1 MTFVLKQLVKQQ
13 TANDRLRHLRL
24 QATPNNSNSSHN
36 NNHFRLLQRSLCNR
50 HSTVTSSIL
59 RRASQEVTQRPHNR
73 RIHFST
79 RRDTTCVYP
88 KGSALPLA
96 VQKTFVFNGAS
107 KLRDLSR
114 LAIMA
119 DHGMRRI
126 SQTYGNRHVG
136 FDPAVEFTGRVTLK
150 PLLEMPI
157 GILQPILEEK
167 GRKRRRSSSSDDTAG
182 IDAALAL
189 PESKKICLRVEIASQ
204 VNRHG
209 IKRRWDT
216 TTTAEDDAAPEHKF
230 KRARVCANESQVQ
243 SVEVSRFI
251 VVPYFLFLCC
261 VHFLHP
267 NLIYILLID
276 PSLTIMSCR
285 LSLLLRTFPS
295 RQPTIPSSRMS
306 SPRKHPLNSKEKK
319 WRLRLREHSGVRW
332 LLSSQPSVHIGHHAE
347 VVGCASALITTCHHS
362 ENDQCVCL
370 VIGSL
375 LVESAEVGGSHF
387 RSSFGNISVGG
398 TYSYFTMFIW

>member
-13 TANDRLRHLRL
+13 QQAANDRRLRRSL
-24 QATPNNSNSSHN
+24 QAPANNNN
-36 NNHFRLLQRSLCNR
+36 GDNNHFRLSSSQS
-50 HSTVTSSIL
+50 VSSIL
-59 RRASQEVTQRPHNR
+59 RCARREVTQRPHNHQVVFR
-73 RIHFST
+73 ST
-79 RRDTTCVYP
+79 SDTTCLFQ
-88 KGSALPLA
+88 KGLSCPLVEQA
-96 VQKTFVFNGAS
+96 TTVINGAS
-107 KLRDLSR
+107 ILRASSR
-114 LAIMA
+114 GAIIA
-119 DHGMRRI
+119 RRGSI
-126 SQTYGNRHVG
+126 SQTGYAISRQVVFPDLPVKAEAGL
-136 FDPAVEFTGRVTLK
+136 VTSTSSRYLK
-150 PLLEMPI
+150 CRLLLTI
-157 GILQPILEEK
+157 REEE

-189 PESKKICLRVEIASQ
+189 PESKKICLRVENASE

-216 TTTAEDDAAPEHKF
+216 TTTAENDAAPEQKF
-230 KRARVCANESQVQ
+230 KRARVCAVESQVQ

-319 WRLRLREHSGVRW
+319 WRLRLRERSSVRW
-332 LLSSQPSVHIGHHAE
+332 SS
-347 VVGCASALITTCHHS
+347 L
-362 ENDQCVCL
+362 
-370 VIGSL
+370 
-375 LVESAEVGGSHF
+375 
-387 RSSFGNISVGG
+387 
-398 TYSYFTMFIW
+398 